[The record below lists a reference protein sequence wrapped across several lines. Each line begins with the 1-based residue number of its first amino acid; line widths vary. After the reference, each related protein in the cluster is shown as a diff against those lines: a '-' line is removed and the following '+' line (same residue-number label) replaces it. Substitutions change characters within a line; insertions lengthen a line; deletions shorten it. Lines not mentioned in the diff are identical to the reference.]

1 LLVLIPCYHPDACGA
16 SEQGKQGLMPSN
28 FLKWGKWGADYAV
41 LVDKANQ
48 KVMLY
53 RSDNLFEPE
62 KVYQCSTGENGGRKS
77 VINDKKTPEGIYYFM
92 NIYTKESL
100 SPIYGSMALPLDYP
114 NIFDV
119 KEGRNGYG
127 IWFHGL
133 NKPLKANDTS
143 GCVALVNKDIED
155 LASYITL
162 NNTPVIISSSI
173 IMASQEELEKKAKE
187 ISDIIQGWKDSWQ
200 NKDIEKYMSYYSR
213 SFISGGKN
221 WAQLKEYKT
230 RLAKKYKEIS
240 VEIDDLGILT
250 NDNVV
255 IASFNQRYRT
265 PVFESS
271 GKKRLYIT
279 KNSDEWKI
287 IGETFSIADAKQM
300 PKATLLPESRLKDT
314 VDEISVALLPL
325 ESDVSHEET
334 PEAEGGKAIV
344 LPEDPEEGVR
354 GFIYSW
360 IDAWEAQDTKRYISF
375 YADGF
380 VSDGMNLDAW
390 KRYKD
395 RLNKKYN
402 SINIEISDLKVIMV
416 SDDQA
421 EVSFIQDYRADG
433 YTDRGEK
440 SLFLIK
446 GGEEWKIKKEK
457 WTAISR

>member
-1 LLVLIPCYHPDACGA
+1 
-16 SEQGKQGLMPSN
+16 MPSN
-28 FLKWGKWGADYAV
+28 FLQWGKYGADYAV
-41 LVDKANQ
+41 LVDKADQ

-77 VINDKKTPEGIYYFM
+77 VINDKKTPEGIYYFI
-92 NIYTKESL
+92 NTYTKESL
-100 SPIYGSMALPLDYP
+100 APIYGSMALPLNYP

-133 NKPLKANDTS
+133 NKPLKSNDTS

-162 NNTPVIISSSI
+162 DNTPVIISSSVR
-173 IMASQEELEKKAKE
+173 MVPQEELDEKAKE
-187 ISDIIQGWKDSWQ
+187 ISDIIEGWKDSWQ

-213 SFISGGKN
+213 SFNSGGKT
-221 WAQLKEYKT
+221 WTQVKEYKAS
-230 RLAKKYKEIS
+230 LAKKYKEIS

-250 NDNVV
+250 NDNIV
-255 IASFNQRYRT
+255 IASFKQKYRT

-271 GKKRLYIT
+271 GTKRLYIT

-300 PKATLLPESRLKDT
+300 AETAPLPESPRKDAI
-314 VDEISVALLPL
+314 DAIRVALITR
-325 ESDVSHEET
+325 ESDVSQEKN
-334 PEAEGGKAIV
+334 PDAEGMNAPV
-344 LPEDPEEGVR
+344 LPEEPKEGIEV
-354 GFIYSW
+354 FVNSW
-360 IDAWEAQDTKRYISF
+360 IDAWEAKDTERYISF
-375 YADGF
+375 YSDGF
-380 VSDGMNLDAW
+380 VSDDMNLDAW
-390 KRYKD
+390 KRYKG
-395 RLNKKYN
+395 RLNKRYD
-402 SINIEISDLKVIMV
+402 SINVEISDLKIAMV

-421 EVSFIQDYRADG
+421 DVTFKQDYRADS
-433 YTDRGEK
+433 YADYGEK

-446 GGEEWKIKKEK
+446 KGGEWKIKKEK